1 MNFKDNLE
9 NWLAEIKIKFEYSH
23 IEKTFTHLFI
33 REFRDDHIFDEN
45 EIRNHIV
52 DNANDLGIDAL
63 YLNSD
68 NDLILIQSKYS
79 ENDRLLS
86 SEIEKADNFLK
97 CFFEVEG
104 NKQSTLLEKAN
115 KPLKTI
121 LETEIFPVNVGTVYL
136 YYLCGNF
143 SDLIKS
149 SLKNIQEKY
158 VAKFGKDFYIEFLDI
173 NTLETLYDP
182 YCVSNKSE
190 IHILDNKYFEI
201 EQDKLEINGNKTGIE
216 TKACVFSAQA
226 LSLKNLYESLGDTLF
241 DANVRNFL
249 TFRKPINRSI
259 KLEIEKPKSNLW
271 YYNNGLVAI
280 CEGYEI
286 KDGNLFATNL
296 QIVNGGQTVRSIAS
310 VNYIAPNLGVNTK
323 LVSIENASS
332 LPTDLKKNFINEL
345 AVNSNRQNPINSRD
359 LKSNDEIQ
367 REIQNKFRDFGIF
380 FQIKAGEEKVDE
392 WKKVFKREKRSI
404 LNATIVSAYISLFLQ
419 KTNASGG
426 RLALAFL
433 SQDEGDD
440 IINYENIFGN
450 RATVN
455 HTFEKLLLTMYI
467 ANHVDNYRK
476 SEEIASN
483 FPFHFHSLNLMLS
496 LIGYWFYLCSNQ
508 EYRNKPYD
516 ETAVREFL
524 ASSNFD
530 ISKFVVIDKNNKKII
545 LSNPDKLNEFLNF
558 ITEQVHIN
566 LNSKQ
571 IHTNFRRIINFF
583 KTENVVKEFADLMRP
598 MLSLRKMYI

>member
-1 MNFKDNLE
+1 MSFKENLE
-9 NWLAEIKIKFEYSH
+9 NWLIEIKNEFEYSH

-33 REFRDDHIFDEN
+33 REFRDDHILDEN
-45 EIRNHIV
+45 EIRTHIV

-63 YLNSD
+63 YLNND

-86 SEIEKADNFLK
+86 TEIEKADNFLK
-97 CFFEVEG
+97 CFFEIEG
-104 NKQSTLLEKAN
+104 NKQIALLEKAN
-115 KPLKTI
+115 KSLKTI
-121 LETEIFPVNVGTVYL
+121 LETEIFPNNVGTVYL

-143 SDLIKS
+143 SELAKS

-158 VAKFGKDFYIEFLDI
+158 VTKFGKDFYIEFLDI

-182 YCVSNKSE
+182 YCVSNESE
-190 IHILDNKYFEI
+190 INILNNKYFEI
-201 EQDKLEINGNKTGIE
+201 EQDKLQINGHGTEIE

-226 LSLKNLYESLGDTLF
+226 LSLKSLYESLGDTLF

-286 KDGNLFATNL
+286 KDGNLYAKNL

-332 LPTDLKKNFINEL
+332 LPTDIKKNFINEL

-392 WKKVFKREKRSI
+392 WKKIYKREKRGV
-404 LNATIVSAYISLFLQ
+404 LNTTIVSAYISLFLQ
-419 KTNASGG
+419 KTNASSG

-433 SQDEGDD
+433 SKDEGDD
-440 IINYENIFGN
+440 VINYENIFGN

-455 HTFEKLLLTMYI
+455 QTFEKLLLTMHI
-467 ANHVDNYRK
+467 ANYVDSYRK
-476 SEEIASN
+476 SDDIANN
-483 FPFHFHSLNLMLS
+483 FPFHFHSLNLTLS
-496 LIGYWFYLCSNQ
+496 LIGYWFYFCSNSLN
-508 EYRNKPYD
+508 RNNPYD
-516 ETAVREFL
+516 ETVVRDFL

-530 ISKFVVIDKNNKKII
+530 ISKFAYIDKRNKKIT
-545 LSNPDKLNEFLNF
+545 LKNLDKLLEFLNF
-558 ITEQVHIN
+558 ITEQVHSN
-566 LNSKQ
+566 LYSKQ
-571 IHTNFRRIINFF
+571 IHSNFRKIINFF

-598 MLSLRKMYI
+598 MMSLRKLYI